1 MSEMSKGPDYRKFRP
16 SEFMRARRPHLF
28 SDSEVTEQ
36 AQLDPSTL
44 EYHLET
50 LTSRKQELDF
60 EGFARKLAEKEIC
73 PNILPQTGPTGGGD
87 SKVDSETYPVSPE
100 ISDRLYYADPKG
112 RDAANER
119 WAFAFSAKE
128 DWRAKASSDVKA
140 IAGTGRGYTKAF
152 FITSRFA
159 KDKARAALED
169 KLSKE
174 YGLDVRILD
183 RTWIVKKVFEN
194 GRERLA
200 IECLKCT
207 VPLVPAPKKGPR
219 DLSREA
225 ELKELEEQITDP
237 SRYVGLSYQLTEDA
251 LQAALLAR
259 GIELPRVEV
268 EAKFERAVHL
278 AQKQGTNQQQLCCAY
293 NKAWTYFW
301 WYEDFPSFIGAY
313 DTVEALARESS
324 QVSDIE
330 LLQNLWQLLYAT
342 AKTGTGGLVD
352 ARTNERTATLRS
364 ALQAILADTTR
375 PNASL
380 RARAGLLLM
389 DLSFAY
395 DNSGKLKEVF
405 RAFRGVFEKSKGL
418 IDFPAKHFVKLLME
432 LSDLLPDDEEFDVT
446 FESALA
452 VARERESQTVSG
464 RMLLRRGRKKLE
476 SGKPYEAIRL
486 LGRAQQDLA
495 LQEARGEMVMA
506 LGLCGAAYEAAGLLW
521 AARGSLLVAVNQSLK
536 EFWEEG
542 KIVRPALICLRKLI
556 WLELQLGRVPY
567 VLAWAETFLIMN
579 SAVEHEL
586 EAQRQLAEEWT
597 NLDGIL
603 GLLLLRTDLRDLR
616 DLGFLP
622 PVLEKFHLDGS
633 WMALLYALGYEDKLR
648 TEEVIPVDESPGSVA
663 AFFEKWLSQPAG
675 NDLPSVPE
683 LIDRSTVELRSTVLG
698 CEIIA
703 TASNNNESLFLAE
716 GILAGVESFLATS
729 LDFALLPHASRI
741 HLRVNPSDF
750 LDQVLEFT
758 VKSAPHTII
767 DVQHRKDCLV
777 AAEVTGDFKDK
788 LVEVISHVAAYLAT
802 PAGPGLEQLESLI
815 RDERALGRAILIT
828 GIRTLVANIL
838 GENPKIRISDWTST
852 GDQGE
857 SYPLL
862 RTEPWNHGRLPGHSD
877 VERVAP
883 SPGVGEPPAEL
894 FDVERLKHRDR
905 RVFSLINFDL
915 WDKAGW
921 AGTGFIMPADPCLDE
936 PPYLTLI
943 FENLQAAETIF
954 QGWLEKVGPEDSKER
969 IRVSIVTGIS
979 TENPAAYR
987 VILGT
992 NPDWSTMPSTSQFV
1006 LVYRIN
1012 TMHPITSANLDRF
1025 LERYSDKKKYMLV
1038 PGEAQGAG
1046 LGRIAPKLGILKREL
1061 VVRPAWQIGEHDPDI
1076 CGINL
1081 DDKIIIP
1088 DGVKDAP
1095 VLAAMARK
1103 KKRVEAEPNPFRM
1116 GGTTL
1121 EPNHK
1126 MGRNEPCYCGSG
1138 KKYKKCHGR

>member
-1 MSEMSKGPDYRKFRP
+1 
-16 SEFMRARRPHLF
+16 MRARRPHLF
-28 SDSEVTEQ
+28 SDSEVIEQ
-36 AQLDPSTL
+36 AQLDATTF
-44 EYHLET
+44 EYHLDT

-112 RDAANER
+112 RDGANER

-128 DWRAKASSDVKA
+128 DWRTKARCDIKA
-140 IAGTGRGYTKAF
+140 IADTGRGYTKAL

-159 KDKARAALED
+159 KDKDRAALED
-169 KLSKE
+169 ELSKK
-174 YGLDVRILD
+174 YGLDVRIFD
-183 RTWIVKKVFEN
+183 RTWIVKKVFGN

-237 SRYVGLSYQLTEDA
+237 SRYVGLSYQLVEDA

-278 AQKQGTNQQQLCCAY
+278 AQKQGTNQQQLRCAY

-352 ARTNERTATLRS
+352 ARADERTATLRS
-364 ALQAILADTTR
+364 ALEAIVADTTR

-521 AARGSLLVAVNQSLK
+521 AARGCLLLAVNQSLK

-556 WLELQLGRVPY
+556 WLELQLGRVPC

-579 SAVEHEL
+579 SAVEHEP

-597 NLDGIL
+597 SVDGVL
-603 GLLLLRTDLRDLR
+603 GLLLLRTDLRDLS
-616 DLGFLP
+616 DLGSLP
-622 PVLEKFHLDGS
+622 PVLEEFHLDGS
-633 WMALLYALGYEDKLR
+633 WMALLYALGYEDMLR
-648 TEEVIPVDESPGSVA
+648 AEKVIPVEEKPGSVA
-663 AFFEKWLSQPAG
+663 AFFDKWLSQPVG
-675 NDLPSVPE
+675 DDLPPIPE
-683 LIDRSTVELRSTVLG
+683 FLDRRTVELRSTVLG
-698 CEIIA
+698 CEVVL
-703 TASNNNESLFLAE
+703 TVSNNNESLFLAE
-716 GILAGVESFLATS
+716 GVLAGVESFLATS
-729 LDFALLPHASRI
+729 LDFAFMPHASRLHI
-741 HLRVNPSDF
+741 RVAPSDF

-758 VKSAPHTII
+758 VKSAPHTVI
-767 DVQHRKDCLV
+767 DVQHRKDCLA

-788 LVEVISHVAAYLAT
+788 LVELISHVAAYVAT

-838 GENPKIRISDWTST
+838 GENPKIRISDWTPA
-852 GDQGE
+852 GNQGKGF
-857 SYPLL
+857 PLL
-862 RTEPWNHGRLPGHSD
+862 RKEPWSQGRLVGKPAA
-877 VERVAP
+877 ERVAP
-883 SPGVGEPPAEL
+883 RPGVGEPPAEL
-894 FDVERLKHRDR
+894 FNVERLKHRDR
-905 RVFSLINFDL
+905 RVFSLINLDL
-915 WDKAGW
+915 WDKARW
-921 AGTGFIMPADPCLDE
+921 AGIGYIMPADPRSDE
-936 PPYLTLI
+936 PPFLTLL
-943 FENLQAAETIF
+943 FENRQAAESIF
-954 QGWLEKVGPEDSKER
+954 EGWLEEVGPEDSKDK

-979 TENPAAYR
+979 MENPAAYR
-987 VILGT
+987 VIVGT
-992 NPDWSTMPSTSQFV
+992 NPDWSTMPSTSQYI

-1012 TMHPITSANLDRF
+1012 TMEATTTANLDGF
-1025 LERYSDKKKYMLV
+1025 LERYNAQKKYMLV
-1038 PGEAQGAG
+1038 PGEAEPSGI
-1046 LGRIAPKLGILKREL
+1046 GRIAPRLGILKHEL
-1061 VVRPAWQIGEHDPDI
+1061 LVRPAWQIGEHDPDV

-1103 KKRVEAEPNPFRM
+1103 RKRLEAESNSLRM

-1121 EPNHK
+1121 RPNRK
-1126 MGRNEPCYCGSG
+1126 MSRNEPCYCGSG

>member
-1 MSEMSKGPDYRKFRP
+1 
-16 SEFMRARRPHLF
+16 MRARRPHLF
-28 SDSEVTEQ
+28 SDSEVIEQ
-36 AQLDPSTL
+36 AQLDPTTF
-44 EYHLET
+44 EYHLDT

-73 PNILPQTGPTGGGD
+73 PNIRPQTGPTGGGD

-100 ISDRLYYADPKG
+100 ISDRLYYADPEG

-128 DWRAKASSDVKA
+128 EWRAKAISDVKA

-159 KDKARAALED
+159 KDKNRADLED
-169 KLSKE
+169 KLTKE

-183 RTWIVKKVFEN
+183 RTWIVTKVFEN

-200 IECLKCT
+200 IENLKCT
-207 VPLVPAPKKGPR
+207 VPLVPTPKKGPR

-237 SRYVGLSYQLTEDA
+237 SRYVGLSYQLVEDA

-259 GIELPRVEV
+259 GIELPRAEV

-278 AQKQGTNQQQLCCAY
+278 AEKQGINQQQLRCAY

-330 LLQNLWQLLYAT
+330 LLQNLWELLYAS
-342 AKTGTGGLVD
+342 AKTGTCGPVD
-352 ARTNERTATLRS
+352 ARTDERTATLRS
-364 ALQAILADTTR
+364 ALEAILADTTR

-380 RARAGLLLM
+380 RARASLLLM
-389 DLSFAY
+389 DLSVAY
-395 DNSGKLKEVF
+395 DKPEKLKEVF

-446 FESALA
+446 FESAIE

-464 RMLLRRGRKKLE
+464 RMLLRRGRQKLQ

-495 LQEARGEMVMA
+495 LEEARGEMVMA
-506 LGLCGAAYEAAGLLW
+506 LGLCGAAYETAGLLW
-521 AARGSLLVAVNQSLK
+521 AARGCLLLAVNQSLK

-542 KIVRPALICLRKLI
+542 EIVRPALICLRKII
-556 WLELQLGRVPY
+556 WLELQLGRVPC
-567 VLAWAETFLIMN
+567 VLAWAENFLMMN
-579 SAVEHEL
+579 SAIEHDP

-597 NLDGIL
+597 NLDGVL

-616 DLGFLP
+616 DLGSLP
-622 PVLEKFHLDGS
+622 TVLEKFHLDGS

-648 TEEVIPVDESPGSVA
+648 TDKVIPVDESPGSVA
-663 AFFEKWLSQPAG
+663 AFFDKWLSQPAG

-683 LIDRSTVELRSTVLG
+683 FIDRRTVELRSTVLG
-698 CEIIA
+698 CEILA
-703 TASNNNESLFLAE
+703 TVSNNNESLFLAE

-729 LDFALLPHASRI
+729 LDFALVPHASRI
-741 HLRVNPSDF
+741 HLRVTPSDF
-750 LDQVLEFT
+750 LDQVIEFT

-767 DVQHRKDCLV
+767 DVQHRKDSLA
-777 AAEVTGDFKDK
+777 AAEVTSAFKDK
-788 LVEVISHVAAYLAT
+788 LVEIISWVAAHIAI
-802 PAGPGLEQLESLI
+802 PAEPSLRHLEVLI
-815 RDERALGRAILIT
+815 RDERALGRAILIA
-828 GIRTLVANIL
+828 GIGTLIGNAL
-838 GENPKIRISDWTST
+838 GAKPKIRISDWTSA

-857 SYPLL
+857 SFPLL
-862 RTEPWNHGRLPGHSD
+862 RTEPWSHARLLGDSEA
-877 VERVAP
+877 ERVPP

-894 FDVERLKHRDR
+894 FNVESLKHRDR
-905 RVFSLINFDL
+905 RVFSIINLDL
-915 WDKAGW
+915 WEKARW
-921 AGTGFIMPADPCLDE
+921 AGTGYIFPMETDSDE

-943 FENLQAAETIF
+943 FENLPAAETIF
-954 QGWLEKVGPEDSKER
+954 QGWLEEVGPRDSNER
-969 IRVSIVTGIS
+969 IRVSIITGIS
-979 TENPAAYR
+979 IENPARYR
-987 VILGT
+987 VVLGS
-992 NPDWSTMPSTSQFV
+992 NPDWSTIAPMSHFV
-1006 LVYRIN
+1006 MTYRIN
-1012 TMHPITSANLDRF
+1012 TMNPATSANLDRF
-1025 LERYSDKKKYMLV
+1025 LEAYNAQKKYMLV
-1038 PGEAQGAG
+1038 PGEAEPSGM
-1046 LGRIAPKLGILKREL
+1046 GRIAPGLGILKHEL
-1061 VVRPAWQIGEHDPDI
+1061 LVRPAWQIGEHDPDI
-1076 CGINL
+1076 CGIDL
-1081 DDKIIIP
+1081 DDKVIIP

-1103 KKRVEAEPNPFRM
+1103 KETR
-1116 GGTTL
+1116 
-1121 EPNHK
+1121 
-1126 MGRNEPCYCGSG
+1126 S
-1138 KKYKKCHGR
+1138 